1 MTGTVTEIF
10 ESEGHPILGLL
21 DGIRSEMVG
30 DQVVLGLAEGGF
42 DIFYACED
50 GTIELQHVNCPTN
63 NANDIREV
71 FRRLCVEN
79 GLIAATGKHRAR
91 GRRGVLS
98 FLAAILPR
106 RRRGA
111 EHSHKAMRG
120 SA

>member
-1 MTGTVTEIF
+1 MTGTMTEIF

-79 GLIAATGKHRAR
+79 GLIAATGNTEQEVGEAFFHFWPQYCHVEGEAPSTRTKQ
-91 GRRGVLS
+91 
-98 FLAAILPR
+98 
-106 RRRGA
+106 
-111 EHSHKAMRG
+111 
-120 SA
+120 